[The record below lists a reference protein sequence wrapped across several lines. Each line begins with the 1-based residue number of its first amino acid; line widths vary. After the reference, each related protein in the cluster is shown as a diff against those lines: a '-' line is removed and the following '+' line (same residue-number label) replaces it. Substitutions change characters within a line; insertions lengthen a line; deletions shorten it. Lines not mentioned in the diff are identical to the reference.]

1 MKWKAASILAVL
13 SKCVFILESAV
24 IDKFPG
30 QPDVEDIEEAEVF
43 PCEVQILS
51 LSLSPTFFLF
61 TKFLAKNY

>member
-30 QPDVEDIEEAEVF
+30 QPDVEDVEEAEVF
-43 PCEVQILS
+43 PCEVQIP
-51 LSLSPTFFLF
+51 SLSPAFFLF
-61 TKFLAKNY
+61 TKFLAKNC